1 MNEFEKE
8 IFEAVR
14 NYDIEKVETII
25 EQKLKITPNDIDL
38 LMRLAVTLINV
49 PLVDYGKSLAC
60 LSRILEYDKKNVEA
74 TILECCIHYYH
85 LGGIDENLVSKIN
98 NIYVFN
104 SDISSIKKLILSW
117 YFADTDKIKQLEM
130 LRGSIA
136 INPNNVNSYVQ
147 LGSILIE
154 QGNVKE
160 GRSLIKKALENI
172 KLVYDQNTIFDFSDF
187 NEYLNQKVRGI
198 HLSNENKKT
207 IERMLF

>member
-1 MNEFEKE
+1 M
-8 IFEAVR
+8 
-14 NYDIEKVETII
+14 
-25 EQKLKITPNDIDL
+25 
-38 LMRLAVTLINV
+38 
-49 PLVDYGKSLAC
+49 
-60 LSRILEYDKKNVEA
+60 
-74 TILECCIHYYH
+74 ECCIHYYH

-136 INPNNVNSYVQ
+136 INPNNVNSYMQ